1 LKEELNNIIQ
11 EETKAVNELLRALEQ
26 QHESLIK
33 SDAVSLESCVSQIE
47 KCNRNIAG
55 WEVKRRELTKG
66 MPMREIVVEI
76 GDKILEDNYRKI
88 RMLLEEAKVQKDT
101 NELLIKQGLGFTNR
115 ILNILNPS
123 RAPKTYNSYGK
134 ILR

>member
-1 LKEELNNIIQ
+1 MREELNNIIQ
-11 EETKAVNELLRALEQ
+11 EETKAVNELLKALEQ
-26 QHESLIK
+26 QHESLVK
-33 SDAVSLESCVSQIE
+33 SDAVTLENCISQIE
-47 KCNRNIAG
+47 KCNRNIAA

-66 MPMREIVVEI
+66 RLMREIVDEI

-134 ILR
+134 ISR